1 MALCDD
7 KLVHACGG
15 EGEDRA
21 DKIERKVGLGVG
33 VNGLGRAKR
42 EQNGAAE
49 DIGQHRDG
57 HSEGQNVHE
66 AVCDNFFSGVYV
78 LFAKVDADKRRT
90 ADADEKRKRRDERD
104 DGAAHADAASACVPL
119 LGILPMYIR
128 STMLY
133 STLTSCESM
142 EGTAKVQTRPL
153 MLSDPRSFVNFK
165 EKRLLSARGRLEKYR
180 T

>member
-1 MALCDD
+1 MTLCDD

-49 DIGQHRDG
+49 DICQHRDG

-66 AVCDNFFSGVYV
+66 AVCDDFFSGVYV
-78 LFAKVDADKRRT
+78 LFAKTDADKRRA
-90 ADADEKRKRRDERD
+90 ADADEKRERRDERD
-104 DGAAHADAASACVPL
+104 DGTAHADACERLRAVARNIADIHTVYNAVQYADELREHGGNGQGPDEAFNV
-119 LGILPMYIR
+119 IR
-128 STMLY
+128 PEVV
-133 STLTSCESM
+133 CELQGKAPPQCSW
-142 EGTAKVQTRPL
+142 QT
-153 MLSDPRSFVNFK
+153 
-165 EKRLLSARGRLEKYR
+165 
-180 T
+180 

>member
-49 DIGQHRDG
+49 
-57 HSEGQNVHE
+57 
-66 AVCDNFFSGVYV
+66 
-78 LFAKVDADKRRT
+78 L
-90 ADADEKRKRRDERD
+90 ER
-104 DGAAHADAASACVPL
+104 
-119 LGILPMYIR
+119 
-128 STMLY
+128 
-133 STLTSCESM
+133 
-142 EGTAKVQTRPL
+142 
-153 MLSDPRSFVNFK
+153 VNFELNFVKDIVQRVIESHPSDLELINGDTLMSYNKRGAELQRKYAALANEMEK
-165 EKRLLSARGRLEKYR
+165 EYIPECLEGHQYSWIIPNNSDEMTITIKCNCEIPELEGIA
-180 T
+180 